1 MDNTA
6 SPVICKPI
14 EHGAAVVVHSLTKFI
29 GGHETVIGGCL
40 VDGGNFDWTKDP
52 KRQPLFNEPDASYGG
67 AKWGEVVPQLTG
79 ANVSFAVRARVCLL
93 RDLGAPLAPD
103 NAWGIIQGLET
114 APLRMKQ
121 HCSNAEKAVAFLQ
134 KHKNVE
140 RVIYPTLHE
149 GEIAARSKKYLKGGN
164 GALLVL
170 KLKAVLRLVKNLLSL

>member
-1 MDNTA
+1 M
-6 SPVICKPI
+6 
-14 EHGAAVVVHSLTKFI
+14 
-29 GGHETVIGGCL
+29 
-40 VDGGNFDWTKDP
+40 DGGNFDWTKDQ
-52 KRQPLFNEPDASYGG
+52 KDNLCSMNRCYYGG

-79 ANVSFAVRARVCLL
+79 ANVSFAVEQVCLL

-121 HCSNAEKAVAFLQ
+121 HCSNAEKAVEFLK

-140 RVIYPTLHE
+140 SNIPTLHE

-164 GALLVL
+164 GALVGIEVKGGVEAGKKFIESL
-170 KLKAVLRLVKNLLSL
+170 KMFYHVANIEMLEV